1 MKTFTRLAMLA
12 ALVLGAGFV
21 HSSAAQKGPTVEVFK
36 SPTCGCCSKWVTHLE
51 RAGFTVRT
59 TNVEDIGAVKTRHK
73 VPGAVES
80 CHTAVVDGY
89 VVEGHVPADDVKRM
103 LKERPAIAGIGVRGM
118 PVGSP
123 GMEVEGVP
131 AQRYNVLAF
140 DKAGKTSTFAT
151 H

>member
-1 MKTFTRLAMLA
+1 MQNFTRLMMLA
-12 ALVLGAGFV
+12 ALVLGAGLV

-59 TNVEDIGAVKTRHK
+59 TNVEDITAVKTKHK

-80 CHTAVVDGY
+80 CHTGVVDGY
-89 VVEGHVPADDVKRM
+89 VIEGHVPADDVKRM
-103 LKERPAIAGIGVRGM
+103 LKERPAIVGIGVRGM